1 VECGVA
7 LTAHQKSPKKLSHR
21 IKTKVAPS
29 AVMHDRI
36 RRAILQVPFGKVA
49 SYGSVSRAAGYPG
62 APRMVARVLRQSE
75 GLPWQRIVGAGGA
88 IKCPG
93 ESGFEQRF
101 RLQMEGVTFRGRRV
115 DMKRHEHRFTKPP
128 RKKAAESKAAKAR
141 QTRAANR

>member
-1 VECGVA
+1 
-7 LTAHQKSPKKLSHR
+7 
-21 IKTKVAPS
+21 
-29 AVMHDRI
+29 MHDRI

-115 DMKRHEHRFTKPP
+115 DMKRHEHRFTKAP
-128 RKKAAESKAAKAR
+128 RKKAAKSKLAKAR